1 MLKGK
6 TREQMRERVCGLG
19 DVRIGKSLFVVWEE
33 FLRGRLWE
41 RKGTGDRRQ
50 EVGKKKIG
58 LRLCR
63 NPPEKARHPCNLC
76 LLAVRCDSGNAPP
89 LRKKIWGAPSSLP
102 QPAGNLLGRYLET
115 ATRTNAALV
124 GRDGR

>member
-1 MLKGK
+1 
-6 TREQMRERVCGLG
+6 MRERVCGLG

-41 RKGTGDRRQ
+41 GKGTGDRRQ

-89 LRKKIWGAPSSLP
+89 LRKKKFGGRLP
-102 QPAGNLLGRYLET
+102 PFHSQQATCWKEPKVVRSVET